1 MVVMVVG
8 EGWWRCVGGCGW
20 VGVKISAFLMPP
32 FSPSL
37 PSLSLSLCSVG
48 GVLESAALDLE
59 ALLEYRKAIGAARKL
74 PAGHSDRAV
83 GHACLGSA
91 LYHMKVRW

>member
-1 MVVMVVG
+1 M
-8 EGWWRCVGGCGW
+8 
-20 VGVKISAFLMPP
+20 
-32 FSPSL
+32 
-37 PSLSLSLCSVG
+37 G